1 MSVYNVFDGQF
12 LSCSPSPVA
21 VISGG
26 GQGHEPLHS
35 EFVGRG
41 MLAAACI
48 GEHFTAPSAL
58 QITDHVNAHFSSSIP
73 ILFLVKNHTGDVLN
87 FQLAT
92 EWLTEQGYQVDFCL
106 VDDDCAPLPAHCMM
120 GGKGLAGIVLLQKLL
135 GAYSLQLADSGLSGQ
150 QQLSV
155 LVKQARQWTAQCHT
169 ISVGFEGAQAPKPEQ
184 RIDQIKVGVGLHN
197 EQGIMQLTSGTFA
210 EVLQHLQ
217 QLLANAPQR
226 DRLQIQ
232 WSRAVH
238 DWQQQFITMP
248 LVAHPRYLLL
258 LNGLSGQNQQQL
270 GHLCQLVSQ
279 QLAQCEMTI
288 VDSIAQAVCRGAHP
302 NAFSVTLFALDDRA
316 LSCWQAPVDTAYWQW
331 GK

>member
-1 MSVYNVFDGQF
+1 MYNVFDPRF
-12 LSCSPSPVA
+12 LNDSPSSVA

-48 GEHFTAPSAL
+48 GEHLTAPSAL
-58 QITDHVNAHFSSSIP
+58 QITEHVKEHFPSSIP

-135 GAYSLQLADSGLSGQ
+135 GAYSLQLANSGLSSQ

-155 LVKQARQWTAQCHT
+155 LTEQARQWTAQCHT
-169 ISVGFEGAQAPKPEQ
+169 ISVGFVGVQAPEPDQMLE
-184 RIDQIKVGVGLHN
+184 QIKVGVGLHN

-217 QLLANAPQR
+217 QQLANAPQR
-226 DRLQIQ
+226 ARLQIQ
-232 WSRAVH
+232 WSSATH
-238 DWQQQFITMP
+238 DWQQQFITTP
-248 LVAHPRYLLL
+248 AVAEPQYLLL

-270 GHLCQLVSQ
+270 DHLCQWVTQ
-279 QLAQCEMTI
+279 QLTQSQMTI
-288 VDSIAQAVCRGAHP
+288 VETIAQAVCRGAHP
-302 NAFSVTLFALDDRA
+302 NAFSVSLFTLDDRA

>member
-1 MSVYNVFDGQF
+1 MYNVFDPCF
-12 LSCSPSPVA
+12 LNGSPSPVA
-21 VISGG
+21 IISGG

-58 QITDHVNAHFSSSIP
+58 QITEHVKEHFPSSTP

-106 VDDDCAPLPAHCMM
+106 VDDDCAPLPARCMM

-135 GAYSLQLADSGLSGQ
+135 GAYSLQLANSGLSNQ

-155 LVKQARQWTAQCHT
+155 LTEQARQWTAQCHT
-169 ISVGFEGAQAPKPEQ
+169 ISVGFVGAQAPEPDQILE
-184 RIDQIKVGVGLHN
+184 QIKVGVGLHN

-217 QLLANAPQR
+217 QQLANAPQR
-226 DRLQIQ
+226 ARLQIQ
-232 WSRAVH
+232 WSSATH
-238 DWQQQFITMP
+238 DWQQQFITTP
-248 LVAHPRYLLL
+248 VVAEPQYLLL

-270 GHLCQLVSQ
+270 DHLCQWVNQ
-279 QLAQCEMTI
+279 QLTQSQMTI
-288 VDSIAQAVCRGAHP
+288 VETIAQAVCRGAHP
-302 NAFSVTLFALDDRA
+302 NAFSVSLFTLDDRA